1 MLYVGFPISYET
13 ACLLFGMS
21 TDTEGVEAIIKR
33 KGFDFY
39 YTDKGQYILGLEV
52 KEVADLWEKFVNI
65 DKALVLILEQ
75 KIKLLQLIKKEGLD
89 LSNLML
95 QPMDTDE
102 QILVHNPQPYL
113 ITF

>member
-13 ACLLFGMS
+13 ACLLFGM
-21 TDTEGVEAIIKR
+21 TINTENIEAIIKE
-33 KGFDFY
+33 KGFDFR

-52 KEVADLWEKFVNI
+52 KEVADLWENFVSI
-65 DKALVLILEQ
+65 DDGLVLILEQ
-75 KIKLLQLIKKEGLD
+75 KIKLLHLIKKEGLD

>member
-13 ACLLFGMS
+13 ACLLFGM
-21 TDTEGVEAIIKR
+21 TINTENIEAIIKE
-33 KGFDFY
+33 KGFDLS

-52 KEVADLWEKFVNI
+52 KEVKDLWEKFVNV

-89 LSNLML
+89 LSNLLL

-102 QILVHNPQPYL
+102 EVLVHNPSPYL

>member
-13 ACLLFGMS
+13 ACSLFGIS
-21 TDTEGVEAIIKR
+21 TDTNILEKIINN
-33 KGFDFY
+33 KGFDFC

-52 KEVADLWEKFVNI
+52 KEVKDLWDNFVSV
-65 DKALVLILEQ
+65 DDGLVLILEQ

-89 LSNLML
+89 LSNLL
-95 QPMDTDE
+95 IQPME
-102 QILVHNPQPYL
+102 EEEILVHNPSPYL